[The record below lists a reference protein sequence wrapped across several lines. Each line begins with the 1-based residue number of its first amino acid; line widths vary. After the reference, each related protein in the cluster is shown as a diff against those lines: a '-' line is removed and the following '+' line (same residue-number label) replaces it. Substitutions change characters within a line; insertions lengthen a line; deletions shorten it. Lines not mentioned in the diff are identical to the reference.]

1 MSDIVRGTT
10 VLAGPLETTFEIT
23 GDMVGGAYCVVRQT
37 VKAGSLFWPHIHVNE
52 DQVIVVLSGEL
63 GVRVGDEEW
72 TASAGETV
80 YRPKGLPHAVWN
92 SGVRVAYQRLPRQ
105 PPACH
110 AVVVHVDTARWSGWP
125 VMPSGPNVKMVS
137 GCTSSMISV
146 MRSLASTREQPP
158 SG

>member
-92 SGVRVAYQRLPRQ
+92 SGAVDVEMLEITSQGTSTNTSPAWPKSPPPETHRHAQRY
-105 PPACH
+105 
-110 AVVVHVDTARWSGWP
+110 
-125 VMPSGPNVKMVS
+125 
-137 GCTSSMISV
+137 SSDS
-146 MRSLASTREQPP
+146 R
-158 SG
+158 